1 MKTSKFVLSAVL
13 TLASVSLAYGADHP
27 YQKATVT
34 NVENHE
40 PFVPL
45 HTKATD
51 APEPPS
57 QYAFDVSFHLNCAT
71 YVGRYRSNIDYLPAV
86 LNPNQS
92 VDVNVDK
99 GLLRVMIPGQGEVKM
114 SVIRTEK
121 DKSGTCSAAPTHTT

>member
-1 MKTSKFVLSAVL
+1 MKSSKLVLTAIL
-13 TLASVSLAYGADHP
+13 TLAAVSFAYGAGYP

-51 APEPPS
+51 APEPPA
-57 QYAFDVSFHLNCAT
+57 QYAFDISFHLNCST
-71 YVGRYRSNIDYLPAV
+71 YVGRYRSDIEYLPAV

-92 VDVNVDK
+92 VDMIVDK
-99 GLLRVMIPGQGEVKM
+99 GLLRVLIPGKGEVKM
-114 SVIRTEK
+114 SLIRKEK
-121 DKSGTCSAAPTHTT
+121 DKSGTCSGSPTPTT